1 MSLVSSDAPKN
12 RTPWSSDDRKNVYVP
27 VIGALKLCQRSMQP
41 GSTEKEE
48 RCKFGAHVKDRLK
61 LPVGPTGAADC

>member
-1 MSLVSSDAPKN
+1 MSLVSSDAPKK

-27 VIGALKLCQRSMQP
+27 VVGALKLCQRSMQT

-48 RCKFGAHVKDRLK
+48 RCKLGAQVKNR
-61 LPVGPTGAADC
+61 PVGPTGASDC